1 LRLGSGHLL
10 ALLIACVVFWIAYDD
25 GSYGLSSRATLAIA
39 VCWAIV
45 IGLGL
50 GVFTLTRLPSGTM
63 VVGGILAALTL
74 WTLASVYWAPSAEA
88 VVTEFNRSAL
98 YLGIYV
104 LVVLASTRSTVGR
117 WTDALTLAVVCVGG
131 VALVSRLFQGSFPD
145 RDLPTFLPAAEAR
158 LSFPLG
164 YWNGLGVFV
173 ALGIPLL
180 LRIALVGRRDFVRA
194 VAVGLIPALASTL
207 YLTSSRGGSAT
218 ALVATLA
225 FVVLTERRWRVL
237 VAILLAGAGSAVA
250 IVVLNARPELVNGP
264 LEGDLVRDQGLIA
277 ALFIALTSVT
287 VAVAFTFASRVLGR
301 RLRPRRAHGLAVAVV
316 AAIAATVAVVAVHPV
331 ERFEHFKSL
340 PDAKL
345 VESGDF
351 VQTHL
356 LSGGGSGR
364 WQFWTAAVD
373 QWRDH
378 PVLGQGAGT
387 YESWW
392 AEHASFSYF
401 VRNAHSVYLE
411 VLGELGIVGFVLV
424 VSLAVVGVG
433 VGVRRTLRL
442 EGEMRVTMA
451 ALTSVFAAY
460 AVAAG
465 FDWLWELTAVTVVA
479 LVALGLISGPSTTVL
494 GIARAVRPGALPDWT
509 TRHRA
514 PIVVVVVLTFWLLLA
529 AQVITLL
536 SDREIAKSQHAVT
549 RGDLSEATIA
559 AEAARNIEPWAATP
573 YLQLTLISEAAGDLP
588 EARIWNGEAI
598 ERDRKDWR
606 LWLVAARIEAKL
618 GRMSAAEDSL
628 RTAIGLNPRSP
639 LFAELLD
646 DGTPR

>member
-10 ALLIACVVFWIAYDD
+10 ALIIAGVLFWIAYDD
-25 GSYGLSSRATLAIA
+25 GSYSLSSRATLAIA
-39 VCWAIV
+39 VCWTVV
-45 IGLGL
+45 IGLAL
-50 GVFTLTRLPSGTM
+50 GVFTLTPVPSGTM

-74 WTLASVYWAPSAEA
+74 WTLASVFWAPSAEA

-117 WTDALTLAVVCVGG
+117 WTDALTLAVVCVAGI
-131 VALVSRLFQGSFPD
+131 ALVSRLFPGSFPD
-145 RDLPTFLPAAEAR
+145 RNLPTFLPTEEAR

-180 LRIALVGRRDFVRA
+180 LRISLLGRRDFVRA

-218 ALVATLA
+218 ALIGTLA
-225 FVVLTERRWRVL
+225 FVALTERRWS
-237 VAILLAGAGSAVA
+237 AAAAALLAGAGSAVA
-250 IVVLNARPELVNGP
+250 IVVLDQRPELVNGP
-264 LEGDLVRDQGLIA
+264 LEGDLVRDQGLSA
-277 ALFIALTSVT
+277 ALFITLASVAA
-287 VAVAFTFASRVLGR
+287 AVAYSLGSRGLGG
-301 RLRPRRAHGLAVAVV
+301 RLRPGRAAGRVAAAIVSIAAVVVVV
-316 AAIAATVAVVAVHPV
+316 AANPV
-331 ERFEHFKSL
+331 GRFEDFKRT

-378 PVLGQGAGT
+378 PLVGQGAGT

-401 VRNAHSVYLE
+401 VRNAHSLYLE
-411 VLGELGIVGFVLV
+411 VLGELGIVGFALV
-424 VSLAVVGVG
+424 VSLAVVGIG

-442 EGEMRVTMA
+442 EGEMRMTAA

-460 AVAAG
+460 AVAVG

-494 GIARAVRPGALPDWT
+494 GIARAVRPGDVPDWT
-509 TRHRA
+509 ARHRA
-514 PIVVVVVLTFWLLLA
+514 PIVIVVVLTFWLLLA
-529 AQVITLL
+529 AQASTLL
-536 SDREIAKSQHAVT
+536 SDREIARSQDAVS

-573 YLQLTLISEAAGDLP
+573 FLQLALISEAAGDLTQ
-588 EARIWNGEAI
+588 ARIWSGEAI
-598 ERDRKDWR
+598 ERNRKDWR

-628 RTAIGLNPRSP
+628 RTAISLNPRSP
-639 LFAELLD
+639 LFARLLD
-646 DGTPR
+646 DGTPG